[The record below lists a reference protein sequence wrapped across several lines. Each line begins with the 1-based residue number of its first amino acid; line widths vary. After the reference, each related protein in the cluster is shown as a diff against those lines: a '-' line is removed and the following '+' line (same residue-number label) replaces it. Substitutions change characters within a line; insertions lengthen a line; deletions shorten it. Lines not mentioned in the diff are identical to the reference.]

1 MVPDAADPHDDATE
15 PAASTRDRVLATIRD
30 DPGAT
35 AAHVA
40 RTLDVHYSTARH
52 HLDRLAET
60 GEVDRQRTGTGIR
73 HFPAEAEYD
82 PVQKAVLVADRSPT
96 RRQLLAALAKA
107 PSSVSRLADRLDCC
121 VATVSDHLAR
131 LRKAGLVR
139 CERAGRRVVYE
150 LAEGADRAR
159 HQVG

>member
-1 MVPDAADPHDDATE
+1 MVPDAADSHDDATQSGT
-15 PAASTRDRVLATIRD
+15 STRDRVLAVVRD

-40 RTLDVHYSTARH
+40 RTLDAHYETARH
-52 HLDRLAET
+52 HLDRLVDA
-60 GEVDRQRTGTGIR
+60 GEIDRQRTGTRIR
-73 HFPAEAEYD
+73 HFPAEAEFD
-82 PVQKAVLVADRSPT
+82 PIQKVVLVADRSPT

-150 LAEGADRAR
+150 LAEGADRAWR
-159 HQVG
+159 QVG